1 MIVENNVVDATLG
14 LLLSLY
20 EESGEGKIRHFAS
33 AVAAMKDAEILK
45 RFLIILRLFR
55 EHVRIK
61 YNK

>member
-14 LLLSLY
+14 LPLSLS